1 MRILAIVPLVLLLGC
16 SSSPPERHF
25 YLLRGEAT
33 GSGTSPAPAEMVG
46 IGRVTIAAYLDRAG
60 VVVQTGSREIRPA
73 RYHEWGEPL
82 DNGVRHYLRAEL
94 VDRLGYE
101 VASDVIYRDAW
112 DYRIDIS
119 IETLHG
125 SLSNGAWINAGF
137 VVSEVSG
144 EKATVAGRV
153 IEHERLTRDG
163 YPGLVDAHT
172 RLLDRLAAAIES
184 ALDELRNDAT

>member
-1 MRILAIVPLVLLLGC
+1 MRILAIVPIVLMLGC
-16 SSSPPERHF
+16 SSSPPDRHF

-33 GSGTSPAPAEMVG
+33 DSGVSPAPAKLVG

-73 RYHEWGEPL
+73 RFHEWGEPL
-82 DNGVRHYLRAEL
+82 DNGVRHYLRSEL

-101 VASDVIYRDAW
+101 VASDVLYRDAW
-112 DYRIDIS
+112 DYRVDIS

-125 SLSNGAWINAGF
+125 SLSDGAWINAGF

-144 EKATVAGRV
+144 NQATVAGRV

-163 YPGLVDAHT
+163 YPGLIDAHT
-172 RLLDRLAAAIES
+172 RLLDQLAAAIET
-184 ALDELRNDAT
+184 ALGDLRGEGS

>member
-1 MRILAIVPLVLLLGC
+1 
-16 SSSPPERHF
+16 
-25 YLLRGEAT
+25 
-33 GSGTSPAPAEMVG
+33 MVG

-60 VVVQTGSREIRPA
+60 VVVQTASREIRPA

-82 DNGVRHYLRAEL
+82 DNGVRHYLRSEL

-101 VASDVIYRDAW
+101 VASDVLYRDAW
-112 DYRIDIS
+112 ACRVDIS
-119 IETLHG
+119 IEPLHG
-125 SLSNGAWINAGF
+125 SLSDGAWINAGF

-172 RLLDRLAAAIES
+172 RLLDQLAAAIES
-184 ALDELRNDAT
+184 ALGELRNDDT

>member
-1 MRILAIVPLVLLLGC
+1 MRILAIVPLVLMLGC

-33 GSGTSPAPAEMVG
+33 GAGASSAPAKIVG
-46 IGRVTIAAYLDRAG
+46 IGRVTIAAYLDRSA
-60 VVVQTGSREIRPA
+60 VVVQTGGREIRPA

-112 DYRIDIS
+112 AYRIDLS

-125 SLSNGAWINAGF
+125 SLSDGAWINAGF

-144 EKATVAGRV
+144 NKATVAGRV
-153 IEHERLTRDG
+153 IEHEGLTRDG

-172 RLLDRLAAAIES
+172 RLLDQLAAAIET
-184 ALDELRNDAT
+184 ALGELRGEGA

>member
-1 MRILAIVPLVLLLGC
+1 MKILAIVPFVLMLGC

-25 YLLRGEAT
+25 YLLRGGTT
-33 GSGTSPAPAEMVG
+33 GSGVSSAPAEMVG
-46 IGRVTIAAYLDRAG
+46 IGRVTIAAYLDRSA

-73 RYHEWGEPL
+73 SYHEWGEPL
-82 DNGVRHYLRAEL
+82 DNGVRHYLRSEL

-112 DYRIDIS
+112 AYRIDIS

-125 SLSNGAWINAGF
+125 SLSDGAWINVGF

-144 EKATVAGRV
+144 NKATVAGRV

-163 YPGLVDAHT
+163 YSGLIDAHT
-172 RLLDRLAAAIES
+172 RLLDQLAAAIET
-184 ALDELRNDAT
+184 ALGELRGEGA

>member
-1 MRILAIVPLVLLLGC
+1 MLGC

-25 YLLRGEAT
+25 YLLRGAT
-33 GSGTSPAPAEMVG
+33 SGTATSAAPAELVG
-46 IGRVTIAAYLDRAG
+46 IGRVTIAAYLDRAA
-60 VVVQTGSREIRPA
+60 VVVQTGAREIRPA
-73 RYHEWGEPL
+73 RYHQWGEPL

-112 DYRIDIS
+112 GYRIDIS

-125 SLSNGAWINAGF
+125 SLNDGAWINAGF
-137 VVSEVSG
+137 VVAEVGG

-172 RLLDRLAAAIES
+172 RLLDQLAAAIES
-184 ALDELRNDAT
+184 ALDELRNDDT

>member
-1 MRILAIVPLVLLLGC
+1 MKILAVVPFVLMLGC
-16 SSSPPERHF
+16 SSTPPERHF

-33 GSGTSPAPAEMVG
+33 DSGVSPAPAKLVG

-73 RYHEWGEPL
+73 RFHEWGEPL
-82 DNGVRHYLRAEL
+82 DNGVRHYLRSEL

-101 VASDVIYRDAW
+101 VASDVLYRDAW
-112 DYRIDIS
+112 DYRVDIS

-125 SLSNGAWINAGF
+125 SLSDGAWINAGF

-144 EKATVAGRV
+144 NQATVAGRV

-163 YPGLVDAHT
+163 YPGLIDAHT
-172 RLLDRLAAAIES
+172 RLLDQLAAAIET
-184 ALDELRNDAT
+184 ALGELRGEGS